1 MKCTP
6 VWSALEVK
14 EGIQEFEAIR
24 VAQITQSVSG
34 PQIMVIQMEGARSY
48 LLGLKPGQSVEGWII
63 GSYLATVSGINFFT
77 ATPEVSDHG

>member
-6 VWSALEVK
+6 VWSPLVVK

-24 VAQITQSVSG
+24 IAQISHSNSG
-34 PQIMVIQMEGARSY
+34 AQLMIIKMEGAKSY
-48 LLGLKPGQSVEGWII
+48 LLGLKPGESVEGWTINTF
-63 GSYLATVSGINFFT
+63 LATVYGINFFT